1 MAVLQLAFL
10 LYRSN
15 NIQYLKQ
22 HQLGHFFDS
31 MSLVTN
37 ALNSLA
43 SDNRALLAQMNISLL
58 LSSVSTIAVV

>member
-22 HQLGHFFDS
+22 HQLGQLFDS